1 MFSWILC
8 SQEEKQILFSQ
19 LSVNDGL
26 SQNSVVS
33 IAQDETGYLWF
44 ATQDGLNKYNGI
56 DFEYFPILFDDITK
70 EDYSTLGTIF
80 IDNEN
85 SIYAI
90 SKGGILQKINAKQK
104 IFQKI
109 NRFKKVSAI
118 YQSKD
123 GSLWIGTNNN
133 GGYKIDGVS
142 KDTIPFLFN
151 EEALTHIYA
160 IDSYKGKI
168 VTATSGAILIVD
180 PNNLRSKQKLTQD
193 AVNFSSF
200 SKAEDTLW
208 IGSYGKGLYYTSQ
221 FYSLKLF
228 KGFSKKHRLPE
239 NLNILSLHIDSKE
252 RLWVGTYGNGAFLLD
267 FKIETI
273 QHFKPQPKNPKAI
286 HYNDILS
293 IFEDHTGTIW
303 LGTDGAGLSYYDE
316 NLSKFNTLTNY
327 QTPENTFVDVARA
340 ITVTENGE
348 IAIGTSGKGLTF
360 YNPNTKTFKS
370 YQHSAI
376 KNSISSNRI
385 MSLLA
390 DTPKL
395 WIGYQDEGLSVF
407 YPKENRFSHF
417 SEKSN
422 PPLNAQ
428 TIWCIFKDSKNRMW
442 LGTRDNGLILFD
454 ETKGV
459 LKKYTSNTENS
470 NSISENNIRTIT
482 EAEDG
487 NLWIGTENQGINK
500 FFIDKEIFKRYS
512 IDDIKNIKSIFENND
527 ILWIGTNGKGLQA
540 IDLTTEK
547 TYSYTLENGLP
558 NNVIYGILSDRNNN
572 LWLSSN
578 RGITRFAFKNF
589 NESPDIV
596 SYDMYDGLQALEFN
610 TGAYYMDKNSKL
622 YFGGLK
628 GINWFSSSEISSNQK
643 PPKTIIY
650 QINLFNEKISIANN
664 SSFKNN
670 ENSISFYFAGLH
682 YSQPE
687 QNEYKYILENYDTQ
701 WSTPSNENHAN
712 YTNLEP
718 EDYTFK
724 VLSSNYDGIWDST
737 PATYSFTINAPWY
750 ATLWAKTGYLI
761 AFIFILFLAY
771 RYLKW
776 KWKLELDL
784 KLELQETERLVRL
797 DELKTK
803 LYTNIS
809 HEFRTPLTLISGPVQ
824 QLITTSELNESDKT
838 SVEIIE
844 RSSNRMLLLVNQ
856 MLDLSKLE
864 EGSVILK
871 IGKHN
876 LKFQLLQLLEAFTLS
891 ANEKGIKIDSTIA
904 AFNEVWYDKDIME
917 KVVSNLLSN
926 AIKYAPENEIIHFSA
941 TNEGAYV
948 IIEVENINTTIS
960 EEMLPKLFERFYQMD
975 TNSPGTGIGLS
986 LIKELAIVSRGSI
999 TAVKKDKNT
1008 ISFIAKLPISKELYN
1023 ENEIKPKFE
1032 PLVPE
1037 QSETIFNSEKEEKPI
1052 LLIVEDNVELKNY
1065 IVTLFSD
1072 SYKILK
1078 AKDGM
1083 QGIKK
1088 AIETIPDIII
1098 SDIMMPKKDGIEL
1111 TNTLKND
1118 VRTNHIPIILLTAKT
1133 GDQNKLKG
1141 LTSKADDYITKPF
1154 NTEILKQKVINCLE
1168 TRRLLQE
1175 KYSNNLYLKPKEV
1188 AFNDVDEVLLE
1199 QIQEII
1205 DTKITDPDYTSALFA
1220 KDLALSR
1227 MQLHRKLKAL
1237 TGLTTSEFIKSQR
1250 LKASLPLLKSSQLTI
1265 SEIAYS
1271 VGFNS
1276 VSYFSTCFKETYH
1289 VPPTEYK

>member
-1 MFSWILC
+1 MPF
-8 SQEEKQILFSQ
+8 
-19 LSVNDGL
+19 
-26 SQNSVVS
+26 
-33 IAQDETGYLWF
+33 
-44 ATQDGLNKYNGI
+44 
-56 DFEYFPILFDDITK
+56 TK
-70 EDYSTLGTIF
+70 
-80 IDNEN
+80 
-85 SIYAI
+85 
-90 SKGGILQKINAKQK
+90 AKML
-104 IFQKI
+104 
-109 NRFKKVSAI
+109 
-118 YQSKD
+118 
-123 GSLWIGTNNN
+123 SLWIGTNNN
-133 GGYKIDGVS
+133 GLYKIDGIS
-142 KDTIPFLFN
+142 NDTIPFLFN
-151 EEALTHIYA
+151 EEVLTNIYA
-160 IDSYKGKI
+160 INSYKGKI

-180 PNNLRSKQKLTQD
+180 PNNLKNKQKLSENE
-193 AVNFSSF
+193 VNFSSF

-221 FYSLKLF
+221 LKSLNLF
-228 KGFSKKHRLPE
+228 KGFSEKNRFPE
-239 NLNILSLHIDSKE
+239 NLNILSLLIDSKK

-267 FKIETI
+267 FKKQTI
-273 QHFKPQPKNPKAI
+273 KHFKSQPKNPKAI

-340 ITVTENGE
+340 ITVTESGE

-360 YNPNTKTFKS
+360 YNPNTQTFKS
-370 YQHSAI
+370 YQHNATQ
-376 KNSISSNRI
+376 NSISSNRI

-390 DTPKL
+390 DNEKL
-395 WIGYQDEGLSVF
+395 WIGYQDEGLSIF
-407 YPKENRFSHF
+407 YPKENSFIHF

-422 PPLNAQ
+422 PLLSAH
-428 TIWCIFKDSKNRMW
+428 TIWCIFKDSKNRIW

-454 ETKGV
+454 EAKGV
-459 LKKYTSNTENS
+459 LKKYISNTENS
-470 NSISENNIRTIT
+470 NSISENNIRTIV
-482 EAEDG
+482 EAKDG
-487 NLWIGTENQGINK
+487 NLWVGTENQGINK
-500 FFIDKEIFKRYS
+500 FFIDKEIFKRHT
-512 IDDIKNIKSIFENND
+512 IDNIKNIKSILEENE

-547 TYSYTLENGLP
+547 NYSYTLENGLP
-558 NNVIYGILSDRNNN
+558 NNVIYGILSDSTNN

-578 RGITRFAFKNF
+578 RGITKFGFKNF
-589 NESPDIV
+589 NESPNIV
-596 SYDMYDGLQALEFN
+596 NYDMNDGLQALEFN
-610 TGAYYMDKNSKL
+610 TGAYYKDQNNKL

-628 GINWFSSSEISSNQK
+628 GINWFSSSDLTSNKK
-643 PPKTIIY
+643 PPKTVIY
-650 QINLFNEKISIANN
+650 RINLFNEKISIET
-664 SSFKNN
+664 SSNFKSK

-687 QNEYKYILENYDTQ
+687 QNQYIYILDNYDTQ
-701 WSTPSNENHAN
+701 WSTASTTNHAN

-718 EDYTFK
+718 GDYTFK

-750 ATLWAKTGYLI
+750 KTLWAKIAYLI
-761 AFIFILFLAY
+761 IFLFSLFLAY
-771 RYLKW
+771 HYLKW
-776 KWKLELDL
+776 KWKLEQDL
-784 KLELQETERLVRL
+784 KLELQESERLVRL

-824 QLITTSELNESDKT
+824 QLINASELNKRDQQ
-838 SVEIIE
+838 SVAIIE

-871 IGKHN
+871 VGKHN
-876 LKFQLLQLLEAFTLS
+876 LKFQLLQFIEAFTLS
-891 ANEKGIKIDSTIA
+891 ANEKGIKIDATVGE
-904 AFNEVWYDKDIME
+904 FNDVWYDKDIME

-926 AIKYAPENEIIHFSA
+926 AIKYAPENETIHFSA
-941 TNEGAYV
+941 KNEGAYV
-948 IIEVENINTTIS
+948 IIEVKNKNTSIS
-960 EEMLPKLFERFYQMD
+960 EKMLPKLFERFYQFD
-975 TNSPGTGIGLS
+975 TNSAGTGIGLS

-999 TAVKKDKNT
+999 SALKKDKNT
-1008 ISFIAKLPISKELYN
+1008 ISFIAKLPISKELYQD
-1023 ENEIKPKFE
+1023 NEIKPKYE

-1037 QSETIFNSEKEEKPI
+1037 HNTTIFSSEKEEKPI

-1065 IVTLFSD
+1065 IATLFSNE
-1072 SYKILK
+1072 YIVLK
-1078 AKDGM
+1078 AKDGL

-1098 SDIMMPKKDGIEL
+1098 SDVMMPKKDGIAL

-1118 VRTNHIPIILLTAKT
+1118 VRTNHIPIILVTAKT
-1133 GDQNKLKG
+1133 GERSKLKG

-1154 NTEILKQKVINCLE
+1154 NTEILRQKVKNLIE
-1168 TRRLLQE
+1168 SRRLLQD
-1175 KYSNNLYLKPKEV
+1175 KYSKNLYLMPKEV
-1188 AFNDVDEVLLE
+1188 AYNNVDEVLLE

-1205 DTKITDPDYTSALFA
+1205 ETKITNPDYTATQFA

-1237 TGLTTSEFIKSQR
+1237 TGLTTSEFLKSQR
-1250 LKASLPLLKSSQLTI
+1250 LKAAIPLLKSSQLTI

-1276 VSYFSTCFKETYH
+1276 VSYFSKCFKDVYDST
-1289 VPPTEYK
+1289 PSEYIK